1 MDDPINHSIDFN
13 NDKVAPVMHSTYNN
27 FSDFQQRRPGL
38 LRPLRPHRQVVVH
51 DAVHSSTL
59 LRYPTSRSEASLSS
73 LPPTSLS
80 SASLF
85 RLRRLRLTTE
95 NDPYL
100 KIIFLSVIISWEL
113 QTRIRNG
120 IGKRKVILD
129 DEKVAKKQ
137 SNCSRL
143 IKSTARLK

>member
-13 NDKVAPVMHSTYNN
+13 DDKVAPVRHSTYNN

-51 DAVHSSTL
+51 DAV

-100 KIIFLSVIISWEL
+100 KNFFLSVIIFQGTS
-113 QTRIRNG
+113 
-120 IGKRKVILD
+120 KPD
-129 DEKVAKKQ
+129 KKW
-137 SNCSRL
+137 NW
-143 IKSTARLK
+143 KKFAF